1 MIALPPPTLRGE
13 DAAHCHRSSPLTLL
27 SAADRR
33 QLPPPLLPTAFIHH
47 RRHLD
52 VNSVPP
58 DSSPLP
64 LPLQQELDLP
74 QQVAA
79 FVVAPP
85 TIDLPHCCP
94 LVQDTGVFLLIM
106 VPFQPEEDASQMHQR
121 SGISRVREVLRD
133 TQFLAHPSVEGA
145 RGYDIHTREMMVE
158 LCKSGNPVSQMM
170 ICSI

>member
-1 MIALPPPTLRGE
+1 M
-13 DAAHCHRSSPLTLL
+13 
-27 SAADRR
+27 
-33 QLPPPLLPTAFIHH
+33 
-47 RRHLD
+47 
-52 VNSVPP
+52 NSVPP

-106 VPFQPEEDASQMHQR
+106 VPFQPEEDAAQMRQR
-121 SGISRVREVLRD
+121 SGISRVMEVPTD

-170 ICSI
+170 IRSI